1 MEAMIPATQASAF
14 ASPIEWGFAARALG
28 GQTVSGDLHLV
39 STHAGGVLIAVID
52 GLGHGPE
59 AAQASRVAAATL
71 NDHLGEPIIAL
82 VEHCHVALQR
92 TRGAVLS
99 LATIGRDGREM
110 TWLGVGNVDA
120 TLHRADAARSHRE
133 SLPHRGGVVGYQLPP
148 LRASTL
154 RLDPGD
160 TLVFATDGIA
170 STFNSES
177 PIGWHPQ
184 DAADHILRR
193 YGKETDDALVV
204 VARAGGGPSWPA

>member
-1 MEAMIPATQASAF
+1 MEAMIPATRASPF
-14 ASPIEWGFAARALG
+14 ASPIEWGFAARPLE
-28 GQTVSGDLHLV
+28 GQTVSGDLHYV
-39 STHAGGVLIAVID
+39 CAFAGGVLVAVID

-59 AAQASRVAAATL
+59 AALASRVAAATL
-71 NDHLGEPIIAL
+71 GDHLGESATAL

-99 LATIGRDGREM
+99 LAIIDPEGREM

-120 TLHRADAARSHRE
+120 TLHRAGTARSHRE

-148 LRASTL
+148 LGARTL
-154 RLDPGD
+154 PLDPGD

-170 STFNSES
+170 STFNGES

-184 DAADHILRR
+184 DAADHILRV
-193 YGKETDDALVV
+193 YGKPNDDALVV
-204 VARAGGGPSWPA
+204 VARTVGGRPLPA

>member
-1 MEAMIPATQASAF
+1 MEAMIPATKPSAF
-14 ASPIEWGFAARALG
+14 ASPIEWGFATRALG
-28 GQTVSGDLHLV
+28 GQAVSGDLHFV
-39 STHAGGVLIAVID
+39 GTFADGVLIAVID

-59 AAQASRVAAATL
+59 AALASRVAAATL

-82 VEHCHVALQR
+82 VEHCHLALQR

-99 LATIGRDGREM
+99 LAAIERDGREM

-120 TLHRADAARSHRE
+120 TLHRVDADRFHRE

-148 LRASTL
+148 LRAATL
-154 RLDPGD
+154 ALDPGD

-170 STFNSES
+170 STFSSES

-184 DAADHILRR
+184 DAAEHILRI
-193 YGKETDDALVV
+193 YGKQNDDALVV
-204 VARAGGGPSWPA
+204 VARTVGGPS